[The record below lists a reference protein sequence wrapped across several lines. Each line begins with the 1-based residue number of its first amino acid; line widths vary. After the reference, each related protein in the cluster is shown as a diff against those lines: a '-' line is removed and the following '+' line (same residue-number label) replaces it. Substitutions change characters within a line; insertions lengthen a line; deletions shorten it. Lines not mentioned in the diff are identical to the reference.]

1 MAKEY
6 YTVPTNDEIAE
17 IDGDRHLSQK
27 VKEGLLKLHRH
38 DSYIKTFAQKYI
50 RAYEDSIKDGKY
62 LITTVEI
69 IAPHIIDMSK
79 EYVNETINGFITL
92 TEEEKKDLGIGN
104 DFKEAFLIQITST
117 SHTSRF
123 AELHDD
129 NGNVST
135 WSTRL

>member
-17 IDGDRHLSQK
+17 IDGDRHLSQN
-27 VKEGLLKLHRH
+27 VKEGILRLHRY

-50 RAYEDSIKDGKY
+50 RVYEDSCDNDDYI
-62 LITTVEI
+62 ITVVEI
-69 IAPHIIDMSK
+69 LAPHLIDMSK
-79 EYVNETINGFITL
+79 EYVNETINAFMNL
-92 TEEEKKDLGIGN
+92 TEEEKNDLGIRD
-104 DFKEAFLIQITST
+104 DFKEAFLIQIIST

-135 WSTRL
+135 WSTIL